1 MLGDHCWFTEQ
12 IANRYLSIQMGLY
25 ISRKDQY
32 GAYGA
37 LPQFQSKHL
46 QYLRCG
52 TFLGMEKG
60 LKICFMF
67 TFLAYSGSS
76 LIFGLFI

>member
-12 IANRYLSIQMGLY
+12 IANRNLSIQMHLS

-37 LPQFQSKHL
+37 LPQYHSKHL
-46 QYLRCG
+46 HYLRCD
-52 TFLGMEKG
+52 TILGMEKG

-67 TFLAYSGSS
+67 TFLVYSGSIP
-76 LIFGLFI
+76 IFGLFI